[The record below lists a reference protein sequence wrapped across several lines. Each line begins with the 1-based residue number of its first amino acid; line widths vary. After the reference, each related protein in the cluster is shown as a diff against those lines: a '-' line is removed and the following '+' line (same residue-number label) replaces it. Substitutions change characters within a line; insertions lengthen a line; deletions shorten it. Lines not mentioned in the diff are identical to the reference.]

1 MKFIICTAVCG
12 LGEGEA
18 WLTDCGA
25 FLKTYI
31 VMKRKVTYEIRG
43 QIERSC
49 YFRVGKALLRV
60 DFTGGAIN
68 SAGMTPASY
77 TTDNA
82 LYQKAIEES
91 EQFRSGEIVIGATEK
106 VEESEA
112 VAEVVKCDEKNRE
125 VFVNITNFQQA
136 RAMLMSEPYKV
147 PLSELQNKQAV
158 RGKADELGISFPN
171 WL

>member
-1 MKFIICTAVCG
+1 MLPFKFII
-12 LGEGEA
+12 
-18 WLTDCGA
+18 
-25 FLKTYI
+25 
-31 VMKRKVTYEIRG
+31 MKRKVTYEIRG

-68 SAGMTPASY
+68 SAGMTPANY
-77 TTDNA
+77 VTDNP
-82 LYQKAIEES
+82 LYQKAIEDS

-106 VEESEA
+106 IEEKK
-112 VAEVVKCDEKNRE
+112 VADDVAKKSLENSKIEVNVC
-125 VFVNITNFQQA
+125 VTNVQQA
-136 RAMLMSEPYKV
+136 RSVLMGEPYKV

-158 RGKADELGISFPN
+158 RSKADELGVSFPN

>member
-1 MKFIICTAVCG
+1 MLPFKFII
-12 LGEGEA
+12 
-18 WLTDCGA
+18 
-25 FLKTYI
+25 
-31 VMKRKVTYEIRG
+31 MKRKVTYEIRG

-68 SAGMTPASY
+68 SAGMTPANY
-77 TTDNA
+77 VTDNP
-82 LYQKAIEES
+82 LYQKAIEDS

-106 VEESEA
+106 IEEKK
-112 VAEVVKCDEKNRE
+112 VADDVAKKSLENSKIEVNVS
-125 VFVNITNFQQA
+125 VTNVQQA
-136 RAMLMSEPYKV
+136 RSVLMGEPYKV

-158 RGKADELGISFPN
+158 RSKADELGVSFPN

>member
-1 MKFIICTAVCG
+1 MLPFKFII
-12 LGEGEA
+12 
-18 WLTDCGA
+18 
-25 FLKTYI
+25 
-31 VMKRKVTYEIRG
+31 MKRKVTYEIRG

-68 SAGMTPASY
+68 SAGMTPANY
-77 TTDNA
+77 VTDNP
-82 LYQKAIEES
+82 LYQKAIEDS

-106 VEESEA
+106 IEEKK
-112 VAEVVKCDEKNRE
+112 VADDDAKKSLENSKIEVNVS
-125 VFVNITNFQQA
+125 VTNVQQA
-136 RAMLMSEPYKV
+136 RSVLMGEPYKV

-158 RGKADELGISFPN
+158 RSKADELGVSFPN

>member
-1 MKFIICTAVCG
+1 
-12 LGEGEA
+12 
-18 WLTDCGA
+18 
-25 FLKTYI
+25 
-31 VMKRKVTYEIRG
+31 MKRKVTYEIRG

-77 TTDNA
+77 TTENP
-82 LYQKAIEES
+82 LYQKAIEDS
-91 EQFRSGEIVIGATEK
+91 EQFHNGEIVIGATEK
-106 VEESEA
+106 IEEMVSSSKVPCNE
-112 VAEVVKCDEKNRE
+112 ENSKKE
-125 VFVNITNFQQA
+125 VFVNVTNVQQA
-136 RAMLMSEPYKV
+136 RSLLMAEPYNV
-147 PLSELQNKQAV
+147 SLSELQNKQAV

>member
-1 MKFIICTAVCG
+1 
-12 LGEGEA
+12 
-18 WLTDCGA
+18 
-25 FLKTYI
+25 
-31 VMKRKVTYEIRG
+31 MKRKVTYEIRG

-68 SAGMTPASY
+68 SAGMTPANY
-77 TTDNA
+77 VTDNP
-82 LYQKAIEES
+82 LYQKAIEDS

-106 VEESEA
+106 IEEKK
-112 VAEVVKCDEKNRE
+112 VADDVAKKSLENSKIEVNVS
-125 VFVNITNFQQA
+125 VTNVQQA
-136 RAMLMSEPYKV
+136 RSVLMGEPYKV

-158 RGKADELGISFPN
+158 RSKADELGVSFPN